1 MGHITTMTPAQISEK
16 WAKNLGAAT
25 ASIRSGVEGVTVAPT
40 EKAAA
45 ALPLLLANLQRAIE
59 SGKMER
65 ALRAVSLQDWQRAMI
80 DKGISRIRDGAVR
93 AEPKFAQFMAQ
104 LLPHIERVQSE
115 VNRTPRGS
123 LEDNIE
129 RMVKNVR
136 GMAEFEFQ
144 K

>member
-1 MGHITTMTPAQISEK
+1 MAHITTMTPAQISEK
-16 WAKNLGAAT
+16 WAKNLGAST

-40 EKAAA
+40 EKAAM
-45 ALPLLLANLQRAIE
+45 ALPLLLANLTKAIE

-65 ALRAVSLQDWQRAMI
+65 ALRSVSLQDWQRAMI
-80 DKGISRIRDGAVR
+80 DKGIARIREGAVK
-93 AEPKFAQFMAQ
+93 AEPKFTRFMAQ
-104 LLPHIERVQSE
+104 LLPHIERVQAD

-129 RMVKNVR
+129 RMVTNVR
-136 GMAEFEFQ
+136 GMAEFEFE